1 MVRDACRHRQSGPD
15 RLENQPTAPAALG
28 GKACY
33 FGDRALV
40 YRLAYND
47 DIVAF
52 KMRRR
57 SGLGRTGPS
66 RTAGRRAHLAPFLH
80 WERDIKAAGM

>member
-1 MVRDACRHRQSGPD
+1 MVRDVCRHRQSGPD

-57 SGLGRTGPS
+57 QGGPS
-66 RTAGRRAHLAPFLH
+66 RTGSRRAHLAPSLH
-80 WERDIKAAGM
+80 WERDTKAARM